1 MAAAAAMVSKAV
13 AFFVALVGAVS
24 ALFAMVSLRRMQKKQ
39 TRVEILNARQE
50 AQAKNDQAAEK
61 LEAEITKTVAPVLKL
76 TNSKEDREDLAALLD
91 E

>member
-1 MAAAAAMVSKAV
+1 MVTKVV

-39 TRVEILNARQE
+39 TRVEILNARHE

-61 LEAEITKTVAPVLKL
+61 LAAEITKTTAPVLEL